1 MKPEKKS
8 EMPWTQVNSFSAMP
22 WLILLPSRP
31 RRQQYDHGFQIG
43 FFTCS
48 YLSCGRSTAV
58 LVEMRHVLTEQLVKK
73 VLSQGACRPS
83 CGDTDAKSTQIPNN
97 ETGGEYVQ
105 EVEYQAV
112 NGTSKGRAVLA
123 CCLLIEFCG

>member
-1 MKPEKKS
+1 
-8 EMPWTQVNSFSAMP
+8 
-22 WLILLPSRP
+22 
-31 RRQQYDHGFQIG
+31 
-43 FFTCS
+43 
-48 YLSCGRSTAV
+48 
-58 LVEMRHVLTEQLVKK
+58 MRHVLTEQLVKK

-123 CCLLIEFCG
+123 CCLLIEFCGRFAENKSHQRESSTNDDGTCEPERIKYAIRRTSIREDAL